1 MSKTRGW
8 VVLVVILCAI
18 GARIGRGFEL
28 LPPGSPDWGQARRA
42 VAARAAQPGA
52 DFAELA
58 QRSAAAEPED
68 AQEAM
73 FHLNVLL
80 RAGMEREALDML
92 DKLQSLWPELTPGQV
107 AKICDAAEDS
117 GALAV
122 TRQTLERFEETVSG
136 LNVDTVLLRPLERE
150 GWTFEQI
157 DGWLAARPTGR
168 KAFWIDQ
175 RLRFRR
181 RHGRAGQLINE
192 LLEGIRMQPENTD
205 FAISLLNVMPSG
217 LDRDSSL
224 ELAWLPDVLDPRLAT
239 EGRDLGD
246 ALRRLKNWQPALI
259 FYRRA
264 LDIPVTEQE
273 VEAANVMSPVLVTRE
288 KLQRGLDVRLRES
301 MSKCLLELD
310 RPEEAHTLMVEAAD
324 IREEHG
330 GSIDLVFAGRTQAA
344 AGASVIEGRVR
355 AREDRSGDDP
365 YYWLERARY
374 YQGRKEP
381 DEEEEA
387 LNKALALTRV
397 EPPDEKQ
404 AESLARARG
413 GVLSRYAMFLS
424 RTDRREEAVALLL
437 KELANH
443 PLGPRPAEA
452 AARTLGRY
460 FEHDLSVDQEAV
472 WQWVS
477 ERPKWDSLE
486 ARLLGYMLAGIPP
499 EEIGPYFD
507 RIEGMAKGEDLS
519 RLYVAGSVIYHPA
532 GHYTRVA
539 PRRAIALWEHAF
551 DLSEDPELRE
561 RVASRLFGAYLH
573 VNDWVNAEL
582 ILPETSGHFAPRW
595 RPKSLGRLAVAAAR
609 AGDRQDAIR
618 FWAAATNINPAEME
632 ALPDLLEAGLEEE
645 LKTFYADMRRRM
657 PTSNIPGRALQCI
670 EEH

>member
-1 MSKTRGW
+1 MSKVRKW
-8 VVLVVILCAI
+8 LVVVVAFCAAGLQI
-18 GARIGRGFEL
+18 SRGFEL

-42 VAARAAQPGA
+42 VAARAAQPGT
-52 DFAELA
+52 DFAKLA

-92 DKLQSLWPELTPGQV
+92 GKLQSLWPELPPDQV
-107 AKICDAAEDS
+107 GKICDAAEES
-117 GALAV
+117 GVLAV
-122 TRQTLERFEETVSG
+122 TRRALEQFEGTVSG
-136 LNVDTVLLRPLERE
+136 LNLSTALLRPLERN

-157 DGWLAARPTGR
+157 DAWLAERPAGR
-168 KAFWIDQ
+168 KAFWVEQ

-181 RHGRAGQLINE
+181 RHGRASEFIDE
-192 LLEGIRMQPENTD
+192 LLEGIRMQPED
-205 FAISLLNVMPSG
+205 IGSAINLLHVLPSG
-217 LDRDSSL
+217 LGRDSSL
-224 ELAWLPDVLDPRLAT
+224 DLGWLADVLNPRLAT

-246 ALRRLKNWQPALI
+246 ALRRLKNWQPALA

-264 LDIPVTEQE
+264 LEIPVTEQE
-273 VEAANVMSPVLVTRE
+273 VEAANVMSPVFVTRE

-330 GSIDLVFAGRTQAA
+330 SSIDLVFAGRTQAA
-344 AGASVIEGRVR
+344 AGASVIEQRVR
-355 AREDRSGDDP
+355 AREDHSGDDP
-365 YYWLERARY
+365 YYWLDRARY
-374 YQGRKEP
+374 YQGRKEQ
-381 DEEEEA
+381 DEEEKA

-397 EPPDEKQ
+397 EPPDEKK
-404 AESLARARG
+404 AERLARARG

-424 RTDRREEAVALLL
+424 RMDRRGEAVALLS

-452 AARTLGRY
+452 AARTLVRY
-460 FEHDLSVDQEAV
+460 FEHDLSVDQEAI

-486 ARLLGYMLAGIPP
+486 ARLLGYMLADVSPP
-499 EEIGPYFD
+499 EIGPYFD

-532 GHYTRVA
+532 GHYTRVD

-551 DLSEDPELRE
+551 DLSEDPELRQ

-582 ILPETSGHFAPRW
+582 ILPETSGHFAPNW
-595 RPKSLGRLAVAAAR
+595 RPRSLGRLAVAAAR
-609 AGDRQDAIR
+609 AGDRQDAVR
-618 FWAAATNINPAEME
+618 FWAAATNINPAQME
-632 ALPDLLEAGLEEE
+632 ALPDLLTAGLEEE
-645 LKTFYADMRRRM
+645 LRTFYADMRRRM
-657 PTSNIPGRALQCI
+657 PTSNIPDRALRRI